1 MLISKMVKP
10 PEVTSLGEASII
22 FQSLFSQHQKVSVQ
36 QKSCPVFLSPLGA
49 LVQLDQ
55 SEVTIKENEVPLVI
69 QLGLAARWPGL
80 ELRES
85 KFLDDG

>member
-1 MLISKMVKP
+1 M
-10 PEVTSLGEASII
+10 
-22 FQSLFSQHQKVSVQ
+22 
-36 QKSCPVFLSPLGA
+36 
-49 LVQLDQ
+49 QLDQ

-85 KFLDDG
+85 TFLDDG